1 LAIYLIHKKSNQEKM
16 KWSKLTFFS
25 KALITILVAGSIGTA
40 VYFLSPG
47 LRTSESKKLE
57 KLNVEDSDVNN
68 ITTSEEMPLP
78 TADVSAAA
86 ASKPLIKIA
95 GYAWNAQSGIIVA
108 NGGPKTTSG
117 SLMEK
122 NGINLELIRQDWLT
136 ELRNLQM
143 KFIDEVDKGNNFPKE
158 GAAGIMIMG
167 DGVPFYISSAQ
178 QAIDD
183 KYGKGK
189 YNLQVVGAV
198 GLSYGEDKLIGPPS
212 WKMNPQSMKGA
223 LISTVVGDGDW
234 VVAVNYAFAN
244 NIKVN
249 PDPATYDAEAVN
261 FIACANDDYI
271 EASKDLIKSQKEGFT
286 IPLKEVKAGKL
297 TGKTIN
303 KKVDGCATWTPGDKM
318 VFDAL
323 TGFTDVISTKEFNN
337 QMATAVIMVKQWAE
351 KNKEVVLN
359 VLKSSYQAS
368 NQMKQYDSWKRRA
381 AEAVATTFNQE
392 NTDYWY
398 NMFKGQKGEK
408 NGISYNMG
416 GSRVF
421 NLADANQYFGITD
434 GTNRYKA
441 VYEQVSK
448 YLAEL
453 NPAGFNQNVKRI
465 VPYEEAV
472 NLSFLKQVENIDA
485 GKAEVADYT
494 KKATQQVA
502 SGEWQINFEPG
513 RASLRPEGKDVLDQV
528 YNLLIQAETSKLELF
543 GHTDN
548 TGTKEGNYSLSRARA
563 EAVKSYLIQ
572 KGIPSKRFQKI
583 EGLGQDEPVGENNT
597 DAGKAKNRRVAI
609 NLLN

>member
-1 LAIYLIHKKSNQEKM
+1 M
-16 KWSKLTFFS
+16 KWSKLTFLS
-25 KALITILVAGSIGTA
+25 KALITLLAAGGIGAA

-47 LRTSESKKLE
+47 LKTSESKKLE
-57 KLNVEDSDVNN
+57 KLDVVDTDVNN
-68 ITTSEEMPLP
+68 ITTSDEMPLP
-78 TADVSAAA
+78 TANPSSAM
-86 ASKPLIKIA
+86 ASKPLVRIA

-108 NGGPKTTSG
+108 NGGPKTMSG

-122 NGINLELIRQDWLT
+122 NGVNLELIRQDWLT

-143 KFIDEVDKGNNFPKE
+143 KFVDEISKGNNFPKE
-158 GAAGIMIMG
+158 GVAGIMIMG
-167 DGVPFYISSAQ
+167 DGVPFYLSSVQ

-249 PDPATYDAEAVN
+249 PDPSTYDADAVN

-271 EASKDLIKSQKEGFT
+271 EASKDLIKSQKEGWT
-286 IPLKEVKAGKL
+286 IPLKEVKNGKL

-318 VFDAL
+318 VFDEL
-323 TGFTDVISTKEFNN
+323 TGFTDVVSTKEFNN

-351 KNKEVVLN
+351 KNKDVVLN
-359 VLKSSYQAS
+359 LLKSSYQAS
-368 NQMKQYDSWKRRA
+368 NQMKQYDNWKRKA
-381 AEAVATTFNQE
+381 AETVAKTFNQE

-421 NLADANQYFGITD
+421 NMADANQYFGVTD

-441 VYEQVSK
+441 VYDQVSK
-448 YLAEL
+448 YLSEL

-465 VPYEEAV
+465 IPYEEAV
-472 NLSFLKQVENIDA
+472 NLSFLKQIENIDA
-485 GKAEVADYT
+485 GKADVPDYS

-502 SGEWQINFEPG
+502 SGEWQINFDVG
-513 RASLRPEGKDVLDQV
+513 RASLRPEGKDVLDQI
-528 YNLLIQAETSKLELF
+528 YNLLIQAETSKLELL

-583 EGLGQDEPVGENNT
+583 EGLGQDEPVGENNS